1 MTRRVL
7 LVDGGNPAMGR
18 LLFEYFHRGHDY
30 EVESV
35 EYCDDAVTALLHR
48 PFDLVLLLS
57 IFSRWK
63 TWPRA
68 RFSGIEM
75 LKQMRALHIPV
86 PVLVVSQ
93 SILAEA
99 KEEAVANGAF
109 AFIPAPINLADLDRL
124 VALALAG

>member
-1 MTRRVL
+1 MLTV
-7 LVDGGNPAMGR
+7 V
-18 LLFEYFHRGHDY
+18 
-30 EVESV
+30 
-35 EYCDDAVTALLHR
+35 DAVTALLHR

-63 TWPRA
+63 TRPRA

-109 AFIPAPINLADLDRL
+109 AFIPAPINLAELDRL